1 MTNLASVLAHES
13 EYAEAERMHRQILVL
28 CETVLGKEHPD
39 MLMSVNN
46 LANVPGHQGISEEAT
61 RFGLSSVLPTS
72 STAALL

>member
-1 MTNLASVLAHES
+1 
-13 EYAEAERMHRQILVL
+13 MHRQILVL

-46 LANVPGHQGISEEAT
+46 LANFPGHQGIFEET
-61 RFGLSSVLPTS
+61 IRFGLSLIPDSSVLPTS